1 MKTFDI
7 ALEHLKDI
15 DFSKYD
21 VYHYDKNNPSVENES
36 VRKQITERKIYFDS
50 EKRNTFSNDYY
61 RSMVYESC
69 IYHLIDLAQGRISY
83 WNVACDIIEAYKDLL
98 KTDYEGFTKGS
109 EYPKIMMDKFIEY
122 CNERKPQPSFL
133 NEDSEVRVEFF
144 MAAFHYITE
153 DNS

>member
-21 VYHYDKNNPSVENES
+21 VYHYDKKNPSLENES
-36 VRKQITERKIYFDS
+36 VRKQITERKTYFDS
-50 EKRNTFSNDYY
+50 DKRNTFSNDYY

-98 KTDYEGFTKGS
+98 KTKFEESEFGS
-109 EYPKIMMDKFIEY
+109 EYPKIIMDRFIAY
-122 CNERKPQPSFL
+122 CNGLNPPPSFL
-133 NEDSEVRVEFF
+133 NEKSEVRVEFF
-144 MAAFHYITE
+144 FSAFHYMIDKE
-153 DNS
+153 S